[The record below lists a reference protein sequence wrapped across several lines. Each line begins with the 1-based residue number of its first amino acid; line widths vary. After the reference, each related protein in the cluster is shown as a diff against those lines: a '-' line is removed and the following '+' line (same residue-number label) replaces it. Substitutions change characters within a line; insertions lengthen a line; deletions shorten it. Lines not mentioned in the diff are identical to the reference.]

1 MSRTLVD
8 IVTDFHLSNPAEH
21 ERLTKLIIEALK
33 RKSIE
38 ERRII
43 NEHAD
48 EFLTAL
54 ETKLKENP
62 SPDRIDIHLQD
73 K

>member
-8 IVTDFHLSNPAEH
+8 VVTDFYLSNPAEN

-48 EFLTAL
+48 EFLTTL
-54 ETKLKENP
+54 ETALKENT
-62 SPDRIDIHLQD
+62 SPDRIDIHLQE

>member
-8 IVTDFHLSNPAEH
+8 IVVDFYFSNPVEH

-33 RKSIE
+33 RILIE

>member
-8 IVTDFHLSNPAEH
+8 VVTDFYLSNPTEN

-48 EFLTAL
+48 EFLTTL
-54 ETKLKENP
+54 ETALKENT
-62 SPDRIDIHLQD
+62 SPDRIDIHLQE

>member
-8 IVTDFHLSNPAEH
+8 IVVDFYFSNPVEH
-21 ERLTKLIIEALK
+21 ERLTKLIIEVLK

-62 SPDRIDIHLQD
+62 LPDRIDIHLQD

>member
-1 MSRTLVD
+1 MD
-8 IVTDFHLSNPAEH
+8 IVKDFYLSNPAEN

-43 NEHAD
+43 IEHDD

-54 ETKLKENP
+54 ETALKENT
-62 SPDRIDIHLQD
+62 SPDRIDIHLQE